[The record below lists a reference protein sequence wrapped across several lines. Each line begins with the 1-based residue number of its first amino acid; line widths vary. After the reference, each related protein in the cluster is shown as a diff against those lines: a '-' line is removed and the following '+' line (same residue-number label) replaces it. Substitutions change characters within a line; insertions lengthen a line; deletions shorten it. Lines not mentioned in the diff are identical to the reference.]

1 MKKFLIFIILTLYSN
16 CLYANQFTLNCNM
29 SNYGNTTNE
38 SVAKSWVNPTTKF
51 VVNGNQAT
59 FYYSNQTLSGSS
71 QDKGDRLKMYFSR
84 TVTMKSG
91 NGSKKVNANLVIDYF
106 YESQKI
112 AADWRFVGFRDLGTV
127 WGKCTR
133 D

>member
-1 MKKFLIFIILTLYSN
+1 
-16 CLYANQFTLNCNM
+16 M

-91 NGSKKVNANLVIDYF
+91 NSSKKVNANLVIDYF